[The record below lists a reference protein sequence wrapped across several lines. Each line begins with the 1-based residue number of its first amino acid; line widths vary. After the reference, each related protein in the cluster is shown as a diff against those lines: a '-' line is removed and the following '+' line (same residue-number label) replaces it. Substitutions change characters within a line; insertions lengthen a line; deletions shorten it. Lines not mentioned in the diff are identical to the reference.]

1 MISDL
6 LVSKDN
12 EQIACYS
19 EKILLDYLLLSTP
32 NANGKLVTVTK

>member
-19 EKILLDYLLLSTP
+19 DKILLNHLLLSTQ
-32 NANGKLVTVTK
+32 NANGELVTVSK